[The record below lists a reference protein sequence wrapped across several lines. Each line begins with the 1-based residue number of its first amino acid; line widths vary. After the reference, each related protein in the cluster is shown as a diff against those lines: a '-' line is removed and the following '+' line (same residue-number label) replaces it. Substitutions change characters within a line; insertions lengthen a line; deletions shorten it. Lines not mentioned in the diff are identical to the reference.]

1 MRKLAVFFTITVMMF
16 VLTSCGSSVDE
27 TQYTNK
33 AEYEKSILEL
43 GEANIITKDSGE
55 NVVVVE
61 AIYTNNDSEPL
72 YALSAFAVRAFQ
84 NDIQLIDVSDIN
96 GDEASLVQE
105 VRDGQSISVTYV
117 FLLEDNSPI
126 ELLIGEPTAEQTTI
140 GKQIY
145 FDNDKK

>member
-1 MRKLAVFFTITVMMF
+1 MRKLAVFLTIIVMMI
-16 VLTSCGSSVDE
+16 VLTSCGSMAVE
-27 TQYTNK
+27 TKYTNK
-33 AEYEKSILEL
+33 AEYEKSVLEL
-43 GEANIITKDSGE
+43 GEANIITNDSGE

-61 AIYTNNDSEPL
+61 AIYTNNSSEPL

-84 NDIQLIDVSDIN
+84 NDMQLIDVSDIN

-105 VRDGQSISVTYV
+105 VRDGQSIAVTYV

-126 ELLIGEPTAEQTTI
+126 ELLIGEPTAEQATI